1 MSVKITRFKNEYRL
15 EAEQTIARD
24 LSEVFSY
31 FSEAKNLERLTPDF
45 LRFKIASNVP
55 IEMYKGATIDYNLRL
70 HGLPIRWTSL
80 ISEWEP
86 PWLFVDEQIK
96 GPYRYWI
103 HQHRFEAQGSET
115 LVKDFVR
122 YQAFGGRVVHDHFI
136 KRDLERIFSYRQQQ
150 LAKNFS

>member
-1 MSVKITRFKNEYRL
+1 MSIKITRFKNEYRL

-24 LSEVFSY
+24 LDEVFAY
-31 FSEAKNLERLTPDF
+31 FAEAKNLEKLTPDF

-55 IEMYKGATIDYNLRL
+55 IEMYKGTTIDYNLRL
-70 HGLPIRWTSL
+70 HGLPIGWTSL

-86 PWLFVDEQIK
+86 PHLFVDEQIK

-103 HQHRFEAQGSET
+103 HQHHFEAVGRET

-122 YQAFGGRVVHDHFI
+122 YQAFGGRLVHDCFI
-136 KRDLERIFSYRQQQ
+136 KPDLERIFSYRQQQ
-150 LAKNFS
+150 LEKYFS